1 MEPLQPRFLGRMRTV
16 FKLNAQILNFGP
28 SEIVPCCPLCE
39 QELSLHQPDEN
50 LPSQLLATCDYC
62 SAWYSL
68 IDLNDEGSEVFMV
81 ELPGRSVAEKISERM
96 RTAS

>member
-1 MEPLQPRFLGRMRTV
+1 MEPSQTRFLGRMRTM
-16 FKLNAQILNFGP
+16 FELNAQIIVLGP
-28 SEIVPCCPLCE
+28 SETVPCCPLCE

-50 LPSQLLATCDYC
+50 LPSQLLATCDFC

-81 ELPGRSVAEKISERM
+81 ELPGRSVAEEVSERM
-96 RTAS
+96 RTVS

>member
-1 MEPLQPRFLGRMRTV
+1 VEPLQPRFLGRTKMV
-16 FKLNAQILNFGP
+16 FELNAQIIELGP
-28 SEIVPCCPLCE
+28 SEAAPCCPLCE

-81 ELPGRSVAEKISERM
+81 ELPGRSVAERISERM